1 MEGSQ
6 SYGREA
12 GDRIY
17 EKLPPHKFALYIMY
31 WTEAAGTQAECM
43 PSPSAMSHVFSAIFL
58 DSITDCGSIR
68 FFTPGFHSDF
78 VIFVIYLFHFIFLA
92 V

>member
-1 MEGSQ
+1 
-6 SYGREA
+6 
-12 GDRIY
+12 
-17 EKLPPHKFALYIMY
+17 MY

-58 DSITDCGSIR
+58 DFITDCGSIW

-78 VIFVIYLFHFIFLA
+78 VIFVIYLFYFIFLA